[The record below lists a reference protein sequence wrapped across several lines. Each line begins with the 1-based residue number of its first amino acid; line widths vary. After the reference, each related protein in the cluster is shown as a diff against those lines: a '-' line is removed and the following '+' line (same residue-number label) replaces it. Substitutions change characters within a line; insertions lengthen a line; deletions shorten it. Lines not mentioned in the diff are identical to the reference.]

1 MQIDGARDEAGAG
14 HWSKNV
20 PVGQVLGGLERGQ
33 WSADDLADPI
43 DTLPGS
49 NGSSATDGWKKYPSS
64 SSSPSILARPNR
76 NPENE
81 GIRVTRPWGSA
92 SECRE

>member
-1 MQIDGARDEAGAG
+1 MQIDGAHDEAGAG

-49 NGSSATDGWKKYPSS
+49 NGSSATDWLEEVSQLLVQPFYIGQTQQEP
-64 SSSPSILARPNR
+64 
-76 NPENE
+76 
-81 GIRVTRPWGSA
+81 
-92 SECRE
+92 RERGHPCDKTVGVSL

>member
-1 MQIDGARDEAGAG
+1 MQIDGARDEAAAG

-33 WSADDLADPI
+33 WSADDLADPT

-49 NGSSATDGWKKYPSS
+49 NGSSATDWLEEVSQLLVQPFYIGQTQQEP
-64 SSSPSILARPNR
+64 
-76 NPENE
+76 
-81 GIRVTRPWGSA
+81 
-92 SECRE
+92 REQGHLCDKTVGVSL

>member
-49 NGSSATDGWKKYPSS
+49 NGSSTTDWLEEVSQLLVQPFYIGQTQQEP
-64 SSSPSILARPNR
+64 
-76 NPENE
+76 
-81 GIRVTRPWGSA
+81 
-92 SECRE
+92 RERGHPCDKTVGVSL